1 VGSATA
7 SYQRFGRGGIASG
20 VAFASA
26 LGYSHQISQRLGF
39 FASQTFSTTFGGYGY
54 GAGMSSFGSYGLSG
68 IGVFRDFGFDGGF
81 GLPDPANN
89 GVVDGD
95 IIGSRVNFLASSAGL
110 SYRPTLRWQFAVGGT
125 ATVARRENARL
136 NDVTSYGGGASAG
149 YRVSERLTVG
159 VSGQYSTFKY
169 GGRFSDNKAF
179 SGGVGF
185 SYRLSPRTAMSVMAG
200 ISAFRSTS
208 FGTVDFDPILADL
221 IGQPTILNLQ
231 KVSVA
236 SGAGSAFITHTRGP
250 FGFSAGYDRGITPG
264 NGILYASRRDS
275 VFGSASY
282 RPINRVGTNLYTSY
296 GRLHSL
302 QQAGAKN
309 ESTSIGGNI
318 DVRITNSLFF
328 TLGGGY
334 RYNKLST
341 IHNLSQRF
349 ATVGLSWSPEG
360 AMFRF

>member
-1 VGSATA
+1 MTLFHRPGTFRVALVAGE
-7 SYQRFGRGGIASG
+7 ASG
-20 VAFASA
+20 D
-26 LGYSHQISQRLGF
+26 RL
-39 FASQTFSTTFGGYGY
+39 
-54 GAGMSSFGSYGLSG
+54 
-68 IGVFRDFGFDGGF
+68 
-81 GLPDPANN
+81 
-89 GVVDGD
+89 
-95 IIGSRVNFLASSAGL
+95 
-110 SYRPTLRWQFAVGGT
+110 
-125 ATVARRENARL
+125 E
-136 NDVTSYGGGASAG
+136 
-149 YRVSERLTVG
+149 
-159 VSGQYSTFKY
+159 
-169 GGRFSDNKAF
+169 
-179 SGGVGF
+179 F

-208 FGTVDFDPILADL
+208 FGAVDFDPILADL

-309 ESTSIGGNI
+309 
-318 DVRITNSLFF
+318 L
-328 TLGGGY
+328 
-334 RYNKLST
+334 
-341 IHNLSQRF
+341 IHFGRRQH
-349 ATVGLSWSPEG
+349 
-360 AMFRF
+360 